1 MVPVSWIKR
10 ADVIVCIVYLWFLS
24 ALPLLLSTTQL
35 RVTLARDARQNHKP
49 AYVIKD
55 GLALSVLV
63 FSAAICLFCLQCVR
77 VIWPRVFR
85 GERHGA
91 ISKIIAIEWRMLVGT
106 RHALLFII
114 NSVIWLAYGVYVVRI
129 TVRQRVLLVMTHSVT
144 DSENILAY
152 KRLPAI
158 HRSRSPCIMS
168 SGCILSH
175 CYLFPNNF
183 SIPVKVSVAT
193 RRCWVSF

>member
-1 MVPVSWIKR
+1 MRVVVPVSWMMR
-10 ADVIVCIVYLWFLS
+10 ADIIVCIVYLWFLS
-24 ALPLLLSTTQL
+24 ALPLLLSTTHL
-35 RVTLARDARQNHKP
+35 RATLDARRNHKHTSNIP

-55 GLALSVLV
+55 GLTLSVLA
-63 FSAAICLFCLQCVR
+63 FSIAICIFCLQCVR

-106 RHALLFII
+106 LRHAFAFVL
-114 NSVIWLAYGVYVVRI
+114 VIWQAYDAYAVRI

-158 HRSRSPCIMS
+158 YHQD
-168 SGCILSH
+168 
-175 CYLFPNNF
+175 
-183 SIPVKVSVAT
+183 
-193 RRCWVSF
+193 RCA